1 MKVFKFGGASVNSA
15 DAVRNMAQIV
25 QTHLEKEPLVVVVSA
40 MGKTTNLLEKLVPTD
55 SSLNTQHSS
64 LRQQLEDYHLDIAK
78 SLIPND
84 ETIVNKIQTLLHQLD
99 QTITT
104 LSHSATQSPSHSNY
118 NYCYDQVVSFGELI
132 STTIIAEY
140 LNHLGINT
148 LWQDAREIIKT
159 DDHFR
164 EGRID
169 WKATEQEIKNLELH
183 LEEELNTL
191 KNKDNPVKKIKNS
204 CRVILTQGF
213 IGGTHSPLSTLHSPL
228 STTTLGRE
236 GSDYS
241 AAILAYCLNAESVT
255 IWKDVPGF
263 LNADP
268 KFFHDTVK
276 ISQIPYNEAIE
287 LAYYGASVIHPKTVK
302 PIQNKGIPLYIR
314 SFITPEAEGSSIG
327 DYRTLVPETPLYIF
341 KNNQILLSILPRD
354 YSFIAEDNL
363 QVIFGILSKIG
374 IRVNLMQNSALSFS
388 ICIDNNPQL
397 VKPLIEELKSMF
409 RVRYNED
416 LQLITIR
423 YYTQEVIDSIVANRP
438 ILLEQRSRTTEQ
450 LIVPCK

>member
-1 MKVFKFGGASVNSA
+1 MFKFGGASVNSA

-25 QTHLEKEPLVVVVSA
+25 QSHLESEPLVVVVSA
-40 MGKTTNLLEKLVPTD
+40 MGKTTNLLEKLVPCSTACD
-55 SSLNTQHSS
+55 DYKA
-64 LRQQLEDYHLDIAK
+64 LRQQLEDYHINIAK
-78 SLIPND
+78 LLIPND
-84 ETIVNKIQTLLHQLD
+84 KELINKIQTLLHNFD
-99 QTITT
+99 KTITS
-104 LSHSATQSPSHSNY
+104 LKPSDKQYNY
-118 NYCYDQVVSFGELI
+118 NYDQVVSYGELI
-132 STTIIAEY
+132 STTIIAHY

-148 LWQDAREIIKT
+148 LWEDAREYIIT
-159 DDHFR
+159 DNHYR
-164 EGRID
+164 EGRVD
-169 WKATEQEIKNLELH
+169 WEASQVAVDKWKAESGKWKDKN
-183 LEEELNTL
+183 
-191 KNKDNPVKKIKNS
+191 
-204 CRVILTQGF
+204 VILTQGF
-213 IGGTHSPLSTLHSPL
+213 IAGDASTH

-241 AAILAYCLNAESVT
+241 AAILAYCLDAESVT

-268 KFFHDTVK
+268 KFFQDTVK

-314 SFITPEAEGSSIG
+314 SFITPEADGSSIG
-327 DYRTLVPETPLYIF
+327 DYRTLAPETPLYIF

-397 VKPLIEELKSMF
+397 VARLVDELKNMF
-409 RVRYNED
+409 RVRYND
-416 LQLITIR
+416 NLQLITIR
-423 YYTQEVIDSIVANRP
+423 YYTQQVIDSIVGGRP

-450 LIVPCK
+450 IIVPA

>member
-15 DAVRNMAQIV
+15 DAVRNMAQVV
-25 QTHLEKEPLVVVVSA
+25 QSHLESKPLMVVVSA
-40 MGKTTNLLEKLVPTD
+40 MGKTTNLLEKMVPGSAD
-55 SSLNTQHSS
+55 VSSANT
-64 LRQQLEDYHLDIAK
+64 LRQQLEVYHLDIAK

-84 ETIVNKIQTLLHQLD
+84 KTIIKKIQDLLHQLD
-99 QTITT
+99 NTIVS
-104 LSHSATQSPSHSNY
+104 LQPDAAHYNY
-118 NYCYDQVVSFGELI
+118 NYDQVVSFGEII

-148 LWQDAREIIKT
+148 LWSDARQLIQT
-159 DDHFR
+159 DNHYR
-164 EGRID
+164 EGRVD
-169 WKATEQEIKNLELH
+169 WQASETATK
-183 LEEELNTL
+183 TL
-191 KNKDNPVKKIKNS
+191 LADSITYS
-204 CRVILTQGF
+204 VILTQGF
-213 IGGTHSPLSTLHSPL
+213 IGGTVDHK
-228 STTTLGRE
+228 TTTLGRE

-268 KFFHDTVK
+268 KFFADTVK

-302 PIQNKGIPLYIR
+302 PIQNKGIPLFIR

-327 DYRTLVPETPLYIF
+327 DYKTIVPETPLYIF

-397 VKPLIEELKSMF
+397 INPLIEELKSMF
-409 RVRYNED
+409 RVRYNEN

-450 LIVPCK
+450 LIVPA

>member
-15 DAVRNMAQIV
+15 DAVRNMAQVV
-25 QTHLEKEPLVVVVSA
+25 QSHLESKPLMVVVSA
-40 MGKTTNLLEKLVPTD
+40 MGKTTNLLEKLVPGSAD
-55 SSLNTQHSS
+55 VSSANT
-64 LRQQLEDYHLDIAK
+64 LRQQLEVYHLDIAK

-84 ETIVNKIQTLLHQLD
+84 KTIIKKIQDLLHQLD
-99 QTITT
+99 NTIVS
-104 LSHSATQSPSHSNY
+104 LQPDAAHYNY
-118 NYCYDQVVSFGELI
+118 NYDQVVSFGEII

-148 LWQDAREIIKT
+148 LWSDARQLIQT
-159 DDHFR
+159 DNHYR
-164 EGRID
+164 EGRVD
-169 WKATEQEIKNLELH
+169 WQASETATK
-183 LEEELNTL
+183 TL
-191 KNKDNPVKKIKNS
+191 LADSITHS
-204 CRVILTQGF
+204 VILTQGF
-213 IGGTHSPLSTLHSPL
+213 IAGTVDHK
-228 STTTLGRE
+228 TTTLGRE

-268 KFFHDTVK
+268 KFFADTVK

-302 PIQNKGIPLYIR
+302 PIQNKGIPLFIR

-327 DYRTLVPETPLYIF
+327 DYKTIVPETPLYIF

-397 VKPLIEELKSMF
+397 VTPLIEELKSMF
-409 RVRYNED
+409 RVRYNEN

-423 YYTQEVIDSIVANRP
+423 YYTQEVIDSIVAGRP

-450 LIVPCK
+450 LIVPA

>member
-25 QTHLEKEPLVVVVSA
+25 QKHLESEPLVVVVSA
-40 MGKTTNLLEKLVPTD
+40 MGKTTNLLEKLVPGIACDDKAT
-55 SSLNTQHSS
+55 
-64 LRQQLEDYHLDIAK
+64 LRQQLNDYHRSIASALMPDNMDVQQKIDALLTSLDNLCA
-78 SLIPND
+78 SLPADID
-84 ETIVNKIQTLLHQLD
+84 HY
-99 QTITT
+99 
-104 LSHSATQSPSHSNY
+104 NY
-118 NYCYDQVVSFGELI
+118 NYDQVVSHGELL

-140 LNHLGINT
+140 LNSLGIKT
-148 LWQDAREIIKT
+148 LWQDARQLIKT
-159 DDHFR
+159 DAHHR
-164 EGRID
+164 EGRVD
-169 WKATEQEIKNLELH
+169 WQATQQAIMQLKQPNNQAIKQ
-183 LEEELNTL
+183 
-191 KNKDNPVKKIKNS
+191 S
-204 CRVILTQGF
+204 QVILTQGF
-213 IGGTHSPLSTLHSPL
+213 IGGTDGG
-228 STTTLGRE
+228 TTTLGRE

-241 AAILAYCLNAESVT
+241 AAIIAYCLNAESIT

-268 KFFHDTVK
+268 KFFADTVK

-302 PIQNKGIPLYIR
+302 PIQNMGIPLYIR

-327 DYRTLVPETPLYIF
+327 NYRTIEPTTPLYIF
-341 KNNQILLSILPRD
+341 RNNQILLSILPRD

-363 QVIFGILSKIG
+363 QVIFGILNELG

-388 ICIDNNPQL
+388 ICVDNNPQL
-397 VKPLIEELKSMF
+397 VPTLIEKLNNMF
-409 RVRYNED
+409 RVRYNEN

-423 YYTQEVIDSIVANRP
+423 YYNQQVIDHIVAGRT

-450 LIVPCK
+450 LIVPA

>member
-15 DAVRNMAQIV
+15 DAVRNMARIV
-25 QTHLEKEPLVVVVSA
+25 QSHLESDPLVVVVSA
-40 MGKTTNLLEKLVPTD
+40 MGKTTNLLEKLVPG
-55 SSLNTQHSS
+55 SSEFGVQGPE
-64 LRQQLEDYHLDIAK
+64 LRRQLEDYHLEIAQ

-84 ETIVNKIQTLLHQLD
+84 EGVVKKVLDLLRQLD
-99 QTITT
+99 RTIAS
-104 LSHSATQSPSHSNY
+104 LQPSTERYNY
-118 NYCYDQVVSFGELI
+118 NYDQVVSFGELI
-132 STTIIAEY
+132 STTIIAEC
-140 LNHLGINT
+140 LNRLGIST
-148 LWQDAREIIKT
+148 LWQDARQLIRT
-159 DDHFR
+159 DNHYR

-169 WKATEQEIKNLELH
+169 WQSTQQAIQNAGFKTR
-183 LEEELNTL
+183 
-191 KNKDNPVKKIKNS
+191 NS
-204 CRVILTQGF
+204 YRVILTQGF
-213 IGGTHSPLSTLHSPL
+213 IGGNGD

-241 AAILAYCLNAESVT
+241 AAILAYCLDADSVT

-268 KFFHDTVK
+268 KFFADTVK

-302 PIQNKGIPLYIR
+302 PIQNKAIPLYIR
-314 SFITPEAEGSSIG
+314 SFITPEADGSSIG
-327 DYRTLVPETPLYIF
+327 DYRSLVPETPLYIF

-397 VKPLIEELKSMF
+397 VGVLIGELKSMF
-409 RVRYNED
+409 RVRYND
-416 LQLITIR
+416 NLQLVTIR
-423 YYTQEVIDSIVANRP
+423 YYTQEVIDSIVAGRP
-438 ILLEQRSRTTEQ
+438 VLLEQRSRTTEQ
-450 LIVPCK
+450 IIVPSIF

>member
-15 DAVRNMAQIV
+15 DAVRNMAHIV
-25 QTHLEKEPLVVVVSA
+25 QKHLESAPLVVVVSA
-40 MGKTTNLLEKLVPTD
+40 MGKTTNLLEELVPGITSD
-55 SSLNTQHSS
+55 NEHKA
-64 LRQQLEDYHLDIAK
+64 LRQRLEDYHIDIVK

-84 ETIVNKIQTLLHQLD
+84 KSIVNKVYTLLHQLD
-99 QTITT
+99 STIAT
-104 LSHSATQSPSHSNY
+104 LQSDSEHYNY
-118 NYCYDQVVSFGELI
+118 NYDQVVSFGELI
-132 STTIIAEY
+132 STTIIAHY

-148 LWQDAREIIKT
+148 LWEDARQCIVT
-159 DDHFR
+159 DNHHR
-164 EGRID
+164 EGRVD
-169 WKATEQEIKNLELH
+169 WESTRGECWRL
-183 LEEELNTL
+183 
-191 KNKDNPVKKIKNS
+191 KDNATGYQV
-204 CRVILTQGF
+204 VVTQGF
-213 IGGTHSPLSTLHSPL
+213 IGATSDLK
-228 STTTLGRE
+228 TTTLGRE

-241 AAILAYCLNAESVT
+241 AAILAYCLDAESVT

-268 KFFHDTVK
+268 KFFANTVK

-314 SFITPEAEGSSIG
+314 SFITPEADGSSIG
-327 DYRTLVPETPLYIF
+327 DYKTIVPETPLYIF

-397 VKPLIEELKSMF
+397 VAPLIEELKNMF
-409 RVRYNED
+409 RVRYNQN

-423 YYTQEVIDSIVANRP
+423 YYTQEVIDRIVAGRP

-450 LIVPCK
+450 LIVPGK

>member
-15 DAVRNMAQIV
+15 DAVRNMAHIV
-25 QTHLEKEPLVVVVSA
+25 QNHLEPAPLVVVVSA
-40 MGKTTNLLEKLVPTD
+40 MGKTTNLLEKLVPGTISD
-55 SSLNTQHSS
+55 NEYKS
-64 LRQQLEDYHLDIAK
+64 LRQQLEDYHIDIVK

-84 ETIVNKIQTLLHQLD
+84 ESIVNKVYTLLHQLD
-99 QTITT
+99 STIAT
-104 LSHSATQSPSHSNY
+104 LQSDGEHYNY
-118 NYCYDQVVSFGELI
+118 NYDQVVSFGELI
-132 STTIIAEY
+132 STTIIAHY

-148 LWQDAREIIKT
+148 LWEDARQCIVT
-159 DDHFR
+159 DNHHR
-164 EGRID
+164 EGRVD
-169 WKATEQEIKNLELH
+169 WESTRGECWRL
-183 LEEELNTL
+183 
-191 KNKDNPVKKIKNS
+191 KDNAIGYQV
-204 CRVILTQGF
+204 VVLQGF
-213 IGGTHSPLSTLHSPL
+213 IGATSDLK
-228 STTTLGRE
+228 TTTLGRE

-241 AAILAYCLNAESVT
+241 AAILAYCLDAESVT

-268 KFFHDTVK
+268 KFFTDTVK
-276 ISQIPYNEAIE
+276 IGQIPYNEAIE

-314 SFITPEAEGSSIG
+314 SFITPDAEGSSIG
-327 DYRTLVPETPLYIF
+327 DYKTIVPETPLYIF

-397 VKPLIEELKSMF
+397 VTPLIEELKSMF
-409 RVRYNED
+409 RVRYNEN

-423 YYTQEVIDSIVANRP
+423 YYTQEVIDRIVANRP

>member
-15 DAVRNMAQIV
+15 DAVRNMAHIV
-25 QTHLEKEPLVVVVSA
+25 QKHLESAPLVVVVSA
-40 MGKTTNLLEKLVPTD
+40 MGKTTNLLEKLVPGITSD
-55 SSLNTQHSS
+55 NEHKA
-64 LRQQLEDYHLDIAK
+64 LRQRLEDYHIDIVK

-84 ETIVNKIQTLLHQLD
+84 KSIVNKVYTLLHQLD
-99 QTITT
+99 NTIAT
-104 LSHSATQSPSHSNY
+104 LQSDSEHYNY
-118 NYCYDQVVSFGELI
+118 NYDQVVSFGELI
-132 STTIIAEY
+132 STTIIAHY

-148 LWQDAREIIKT
+148 LWEDARQCIVT
-159 DDHFR
+159 DNHHR
-164 EGRID
+164 EGRVD
-169 WKATEQEIKNLELH
+169 WESTRGECWRL
-183 LEEELNTL
+183 
-191 KNKDNPVKKIKNS
+191 KDNATGYQV
-204 CRVILTQGF
+204 VVTQGF
-213 IGGTHSPLSTLHSPL
+213 IGATSDLK
-228 STTTLGRE
+228 TTTLGRE

-241 AAILAYCLNAESVT
+241 AAILAYCLDAESVT

-268 KFFHDTVK
+268 KFFANTVK

-314 SFITPEAEGSSIG
+314 SFITPEADGSSIG
-327 DYRTLVPETPLYIF
+327 DYKTIVPETPLYIF

-397 VKPLIEELKSMF
+397 VVPLIEELKNMF
-409 RVRYNED
+409 RVRYNQN

-423 YYTQEVIDSIVANRP
+423 YYTQEVIDRIVAGRP

-450 LIVPCK
+450 LIVPSK